1 MDHLPLTRSAPFEEF
16 PGGGIETLFP
26 ELPPPGRRPVEVLVA
41 ITEEGARRVVM
52 DIVAAEDDL
61 PQALAMAV
69 GACRG
74 MAEFEVTAR
83 PFRG

>member
-1 MDHLPLTRSAPFEEF
+1 MEHLPLTRPAPWEEI

-26 ELPPPGRRPVEVLVA
+26 ELPPPGARPVEVLVA
-41 ITEEGARRVVM
+41 VTEEGARRVVM

-74 MAEFEVTAR
+74 MAEFKVTAQ